1 MSDGKKAQDAGEA
14 STSTAAT
21 GAQQPAQQQQDSL
34 PGYGPLDED
43 DEFDDFPVQD
53 WPDSDT
59 VQHATKAAAAA
70 AAAAGSSTSNGAS
83 GSDGA
88 GLKMAGGQ
96 SSTGDHLWEDNWDDD
111 DVEDEFSKALRAEV
125 EKQMGTQTQAMAT

>member
-1 MSDGKKAQDAGEA
+1 MSDGKKAQAGEA
-14 STSTAAT
+14 STSTAA
-21 GAQQPAQQQQDSL
+21 AAPQQQQQQQDSL

-59 VQHATKAAAAA
+59 VQHATKAAAEAA
-70 AAAAGSSTSNGAS
+70 AAATSSSSTGNGGA
-83 GSDGA
+83 GGGA

-125 EKQMGTQTQAMAT
+125 EKQMGAQQQAMAT

>member
-1 MSDGKKAQDAGEA
+1 MSDGKKAASGSSGAAQASSS
-14 STSTAAT
+14 STSQP
-21 GAQQPAQQQQDSL
+21 QQAQQQDAAGL

-59 VQHATKAAAAA
+59 VLHATKPAAAS
-70 AAAAGSSTSNGAS
+70 AAAAGSGSGA
-83 GSDGA
+83 GGA

-125 EKQMGTQTQAMAT
+125 EKQMGTQQQAMAT